1 MEKTIVVNSYFGKTY
16 TVEYSD
22 DETLDE
28 LKGKLLS
35 IIQEPNVNDFDFVY
49 AGRRIKNTQ
58 GTLGEL
64 INGGS
69 SVIFLNAKG
78 VHGGC
83 SVPVC

>member
-1 MEKTIVVNSYFGKTY
+1 MTVNTYFGKVY
-16 TVEYSD
+16 NIEYSD

-28 LKGKLLS
+28 LKAKLFS
-35 IIQEPNVNDFDFVY
+35 VIEVADVKDFDFVY

-58 GTLGEL
+58 GTIGEL

-69 SVIFLNAKG
+69 PVIYLNAKG

-83 SVPVC
+83 SVGAC